1 MEYDL
6 NNFTS
11 EPDPEVWDR
20 IEQTLHRRAIRRRTL
35 TAASVLLATA
45 AILAVIF
52 VPASL
57 QNNNSTNS
65 ATLTT
70 APTAQSTP
78 LLAKN
83 NITPTVAPAVHNN
96 APVTSV
102 QPATVAA
109 KHTMPASS
117 TVQPTTSRGAMSPIS
132 EPVSTVKQENTP
144 AAVTAVVSSATPVT
158 ALQQISSDQLV
169 ESIVTPDETTLEQ
182 SSATTSQPALPDSK
196 ATTSPNEDTILWIP
210 NAFAPA
216 SDNEAVRYFRVRLN
230 HPGAVT
236 DYRIHIYTRSGQLVY
251 QSNLIDQPWDG
262 TYKGRELPQSAYVYI
277 IQYTDNNHFKHQR
290 KGTITL
296 IR

>member
-20 IEQTLHRRAIRRRTL
+20 IEQTLHRRALRRRTFA
-35 TAASVLLATA
+35 AASVLLATA

-65 ATLTT
+65 AALTS
-70 APTAQSTP
+70 APSAQSTP
-78 LLAKN
+78 LLAEN
-83 NITPTVAPAVHNN
+83 NITPTVTQEVSNN
-96 APVTSV
+96 APVASA
-102 QPATVAA
+102 QPADVAA
-109 KHTMPASS
+109 NRTKPASS
-117 TVQPTTSRGAMSPIS
+117 TVQPNTSRVAMSPIS
-132 EPVSTVKQENTP
+132 EPVSPAKQENSP
-144 AAVTAVVSSATPVT
+144 ASVSAAVSSATPVT
-158 ALQQISSDQLV
+158 ALHQISSDQLV
-169 ESIVTPDETTLEQ
+169 ESVVTPDQTLPGQ
-182 SSATTSQPALPDSK
+182 SSATAAQPTLPDSK

-216 SDNEAVRYFRVRLN
+216 SDDDAIRYFRVRVN
-230 HPGAVT
+230 HPGSVT

-277 IQYTDNNHFKHQR
+277 IQYTDNNQFKHQR